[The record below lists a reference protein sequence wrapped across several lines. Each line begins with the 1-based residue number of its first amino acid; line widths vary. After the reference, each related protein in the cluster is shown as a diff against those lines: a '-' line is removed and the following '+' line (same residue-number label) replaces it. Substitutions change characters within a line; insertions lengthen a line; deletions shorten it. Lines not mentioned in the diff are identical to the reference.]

1 MNYATIKYVDIAN
14 GLGVRTSLFVSGCTH
29 RCPGCFNS
37 DAWDFDA
44 GVPFDEEAQ
53 QAVLNSLAPAYI
65 TGLTILGGEP
75 MEPQNQRSLL
85 PFLKKVRATYP
96 KTSIWLYTGDTLEE
110 LQNNNSSRHTEN
122 TEELL
127 SLLDVLVDGRFE
139 EDKKDITLKFRGS
152 SNQRLIDMPATLASK
167 RIVQLKL

>member
-29 RCPGCFNS
+29 HCPGCFNS
-37 DAWDFDA
+37 EAWDFDA

-65 TGLTILGGEP
+65 AGLTILGGEP
-75 MEPQNQRSLL
+75 MEPQNQRALL
-85 PFLKKVRATYP
+85 PFLKKVRTTYP

-110 LQNNNSSRHTEN
+110 LQNKNSPRHTEN

-127 SLLDVLVDGRFE
+127 ALLDVLVDGRFE

-152 SNQRLIDMPATLASK
+152 SNQRLIDMPATLAGK
-167 RIVQLKL
+167 RIVQLNL

>member
-29 RCPGCFNS
+29 HCPGCFNS
-37 DAWDFDA
+37 EAWDFDA

-65 TGLTILGGEP
+65 AGLTILGGEP
-75 MEPQNQRSLL
+75 MEPQNQRALL

-110 LQNNNSSRHTEN
+110 LQNKNSPRHTEK
-122 TEELL
+122 TEEML

-152 SNQRLIDMPATLASK
+152 SNQRLIDMPATLAEK
-167 RIVQLKL
+167 RIVQVSF

>member
-29 RCPGCFNS
+29 HCPGCFNS
-37 DAWDFDA
+37 EAWDFDA

-65 TGLTILGGEP
+65 AGLTILGGEP
-75 MEPQNQRSLL
+75 MEPQNQRALL

-110 LQNNNSSRHTEN
+110 LQNKNSPRHTEK

-152 SNQRLIDMPATLASK
+152 SNQRLIDMPATLAEK
-167 RIVQLKL
+167 RIVQVSF

>member
-29 RCPGCFNS
+29 HCPGCFNS
-37 DAWDFDA
+37 EAWDFDA

-65 TGLTILGGEP
+65 AGLTILGGEP
-75 MEPQNQRSLL
+75 MEPQNQRALL

-110 LQNNNSSRHTEN
+110 LQNKNSPRHTEK

-152 SNQRLIDMPATLASK
+152 SNQRLIDMPATLAEK
-167 RIVQLKL
+167 RIVQVSL